1 MGGDN
6 QIAVQGAQ
14 DSIIERAVAPYD
26 AELGTD
32 LILLRELSKM
42 PRSRQHLLFVGF
54 ALLSD
59 DCCHGRSSCIGR
71 VAIQRRPRDAI
82 NSDKM
87 RLVPLRQHSCL
98 TANLVPLRRCIKEY
112 SELSP
117 TRSPWFPPLTQND

>member
-54 ALLSD
+54 TLLSD
-59 DCCHGRSSCIGR
+59 VCCHGRSSCIGR
-71 VAIQRRPRDAI
+71 VAIQRRPRDAL
-82 NSDKM
+82 NSEKM
-87 RLVPLRQHSCL
+87 LLVPLRQHRCM
-98 TANLVPLRRCIKEY
+98 TTNQVPWCRCITDY
-112 SELSP
+112 SKY
-117 TRSPWFPPLTQND
+117 PPNQ

>member
-71 VAIQRRPRDAI
+71 GAIQRRTRDAI
-82 NSDKM
+82 NSDKL
-87 RLVPLRQHSCL
+87 RLVPLPPHTSL
-98 TANLVPLRRCIKEY
+98 SHN
-112 SELSP
+112 LSP
-117 TRSPWFPPLTQND
+117 FPLF

>member
-59 DCCHGRSSCIGR
+59 DCCHGRSSCIVR

-87 RLVPLRQHSCL
+87 RLVPLRQHSCMP
-98 TANLVPLRRCIKEY
+98 ANLEIGRAAWRERVCQY
-112 SELSP
+112 V
-117 TRSPWFPPLTQND
+117 